1 ILKIS
6 NTSSTVLISG
16 ESGTG
21 KEMVAK
27 AIHYNSLRKD
37 HSFISINCG
46 AMPED
51 LLESELF
58 GHVKGAFTGAVQ
70 NKKGLFEVADRGTL
84 LLDEIGEMSP
94 GMQVKFL
101 RALQDKRIRPVGGTE
116 ETAVD
121 VRIIAAT
128 NQNLLKAVG
137 EAKFREDLFYRVNV
151 IPIQIPPL
159 RD

>member
-1 ILKIS
+1 ADYIYKPFDVDELKIIINRCVSKKKLERENVFLKKSVERQFQFENIIGHSPGMKNIFDLILKIS

-84 LLDEIGEMSP
+84 LLDE
-94 GMQVKFL
+94 
-101 RALQDKRIRPVGGTE
+101 
-116 ETAVD
+116 
-121 VRIIAAT
+121 
-128 NQNLLKAVG
+128 
-137 EAKFREDLFYRVNV
+137 
-151 IPIQIPPL
+151 
-159 RD
+159 